1 MCTHRRCYV
10 SDFRIYSVYSVYSLL
25 SFVQVK
31 EKTVLAYLLK
41 IPEVAGLGV
50 AINIK
55 AQTKNMENSM
65 NTAFF
70 NVMFFAK
77 EEVDSM
83 RAEVASA
90 AALQREGKSQEKL
103 LTELQTKILN
113 GLK

>member
-10 SDFRIYSVYSVYSLL
+10 SDFRIYSVYPVYSVYSLL

-55 AQTKNMENSM
+55 AQTKNMEKIWK
-65 NTAFF
+65 TA
-70 NVMFFAK
+70 
-77 EEVDSM
+77 
-83 RAEVASA
+83 
-90 AALQREGKSQEKL
+90 
-103 LTELQTKILN
+103 
-113 GLK
+113 